1 MERHNHSTFMESGHL
16 DLFGVP
22 VWLLVFASLAALHA
36 TGTYLIRRGVVL
48 AASPLAEDPVLAG
61 HFLPQVI
68 EPSCPTYACSA

>member
-1 MERHNHSTFMESGHL
+1 MESGHL

-68 EPSCPTYACSA
+68 EPSCPTYVCSA